1 MKIGPTENSG
11 RPLGPNEE
19 RRQGTETGPIP
30 VDKFNKTDSIEISQH
45 GRKMAEEKNAV
56 KAQNEIEKSNTPPP
70 AELPDLLSAYTE
82 EALQSEIRA
91 DKVEQARERMQSG
104 HYDSPQVKTE
114 IARRITD
121 DFIG

>member
-1 MKIGPTENSG
+1 MKIGPTGDSG

-19 RRQGTETGPIP
+19 RRQGKETGPIP
-30 VDKFNKTDSIEISQH
+30 VEKFNQTDSIEISKY
-45 GRKMAEEKNAV
+45 GRHKAEASG
-56 KAQNEIEKSNTPPP
+56 ASDPTSIEKSKTPPP
-70 AELPDLLSAYTE
+70 AELPELLSAYTE
-82 EALQSEIRA
+82 ESEQAEVRA
-91 DKVEQARERMQSG
+91 DKVAQAKERIQSG